1 MRKLDLKVSTG
12 VLELVWQDDFYEGMY
27 EVSDSSTMLL
37 YRGKEFLVETGI
49 SDLKKVIFPPVAED
63 LSSDSVSL
71 AGMITFVNG
80 SPVVDKATLTGLL
93 SINIDSDNWLESET
107 SMKKWNNPS
116 TSFHFNSAAE
126 SKEWAD
132 LIDVAYIPGGSS
144 FRLIFSQHEMEANR
158 RGNVDFEFMEMV
170 YEVFGSDT
178 KKGKLNGVVE
188 YEFPLGSFQVIRKKV
203 IKLILDYTKSYQL
216 CCGWDASYYCPRHT
230 HPDERI

>member
-1 MRKLDLKVSTG
+1 MRILELETSTG
-12 VLELVWQDDFYEGMY
+12 MLELVWKDEFYEGMFA
-27 EVSDSSTMLL
+27 VSENTTNLL
-37 YRGKEFLVETGI
+37 YRGKEYLIDVGLP
-49 SDLKKVIFPPVAED
+49 DLKKTLFPPVTED
-63 LSSDSVSL
+63 ISGDSVSL

-107 SMKKWNNPS
+107 SMKKWDNPS

-126 SKEWAD
+126 SEEWAD

-144 FRLIFSQHEMEANR
+144 FRLIFSQHDMEANR

-170 YEVFGSDT
+170 YEIFGTDT
-178 KKGKLNGVVE
+178 KKGKLNGVAE

-203 IKLILDYTKSYQL
+203 IKLILDYTNSYQL